1 MTRLFNLKKQK
12 NKKTKIIICNYN
24 KMLQNIKNRVCAF
37 LSSAFTFTSNSKK
50 QVINYYDLDDFT
62 IEFDNIE
69 SHENSAENASEN
81 ATVNKITDL
90 FRYFYPKPTIRTIS
104 RVQNV

>member
-1 MTRLFNLKKQK
+1 
-12 NKKTKIIICNYN
+12 
-24 KMLQNIKNRVCAF
+24 MLQNIKNRVCAF
-37 LSSAFTFTSNSKK
+37 LSSAFTFTSNNKK

-69 SHENSAENASEN
+69 SHENSSEN
-81 ATVNKITDL
+81 ANL

>member
-1 MTRLFNLKKQK
+1 MF
-12 NKKTKIIICNYN
+12 
-24 KMLQNIKNRVCAF
+24 QNIKNRVCAF
-37 LSSAFTFTSNSKK
+37 LNSAFTFTSNSKK

-69 SHENSAENASEN
+69 SHENSAENVTA
-81 ATVNKITDL
+81 NKITNL

-104 RVQNV
+104 RVQHV